1 MPQTDVSPT
10 KSNYLE
16 IEERLERAQ
25 EGYDLLEQKRQILVI
40 QLMNRVEAAKRVKKE
55 VDRAMEDAFAAL
67 QTAARSA
74 GARHLDAQS
83 CGITGAH
90 QLRIQTHSVMGISVP
105 SISCEQE
112 DLDLEFAISDGESA
126 TDEVMKKFRE
136 ALDAIA
142 ELAEVENAVFRLARE
157 VKKTQRRVQALEKTF
172 IPRYKRLLNYIS
184 DALEERE
191 REQLVIMKK
200 VQQRREADRNSPSDE
215 NAATE

>member
-1 MPQTDVSPT
+1 MPETDVSPT

-16 IEERLERAQ
+16 IEQRLERAE

-55 VDRAMEDAFAAL
+55 VDRTMEEAFAAL
-67 QTAARSA
+67 QTAARA
-74 GARHLDAQS
+74 HGARHLEAQS
-83 CGITGAH
+83 CGISSGH
-90 QLRIQTHSVMGISVP
+90 HLRIQTHSVMGISVP
-105 SISCEQE
+105 SISCELE
-112 DLDLEFAISDGESA
+112 ELDLEFGISDGESA
-126 TDEVMKKFRE
+126 SDDVLQKFRE
-136 ALDAIA
+136 AIEAVA
-142 ELAEVENAVFRLARE
+142 ELAQVENAVFRLARE

-200 VQQRREADRNSPSDE
+200 VQQRREAERHSNSGE
-215 NAATE
+215 NSATE

>member
-10 KSNYLE
+10 KSNYME
-16 IEERLERAQ
+16 IQERLERAQ

-55 VDRAMEDAFAAL
+55 VDRAMEEALAAL
-67 QTAARSA
+67 NEAALSS
-74 GARHLDAQS
+74 GSQHLEAQS
-83 CGITGAH
+83 RGVTGNH
-90 QLRIQTHSVMGISVP
+90 RLRIQTHSVMGISVP
-105 SISCEQE
+105 SISCEQGE
-112 DLDLEFAISDGESA
+112 MGLEYSISDGHCA
-126 TDEVMKKFRE
+126 VDEVMRKFRQ
-136 ALDAIA
+136 ALEAIA

-172 IPRYKRLLNYIS
+172 IPRYKETLTRIS

-200 VQQRREADRNSPSDE
+200 VRDRREAARQS
-215 NAATE
+215 TEQDDHGGD